1 MARYWYEPLTFS
13 EWFKRIFSFLNMA
26 LFILTAVFVFSEF
39 RFDWFEKLAGSYLV
53 STNALRPETGVV
65 WETGKQ
71 TTNAHESL
79 KTIVNKK
86 EDIRQNVNKAGS
98 FSELVSSLLPGE
110 WVTLEKQQF
119 KSLYLSLEKSSSMK
133 IIDPASL
140 VWLLNGTALDRI
152 FCEGIQGGIKI
163 FFIDSENRV
172 IKEIELQKEEIVEI
186 ENSDKPVSGV
196 LTDMNGFQGR
206 IYPAQVFFDALLKL
220 PAEIIPDLMV
230 SPEAL
235 LRNEGKLNRVGIF
248 NEAVN
253 GYIKLGFEFEAPG
266 GNQIVF
272 LKGRE
277 WAVWQ
282 LSLNL
287 KGEGN

>member
-13 EWFKRIFSFLNMA
+13 EWFKRIFSFLNIA
-26 LFILTAVFVFSEF
+26 LFMFTAVFVFSEF
-39 RFDWFEKLAGSYLV
+39 RFDWFEKIVGSYLV
-53 STNALRPETGVV
+53 STNALRPEIGAV

-71 TTNAHESL
+71 TTNAHEYL
-79 KTIVNKK
+79 NTIVSKK
-86 EDIRQNVNKAGS
+86 EDIRQNANKAGS
-98 FSELVSSLLPGE
+98 FSELLSSLLPGE

-119 KSLYLSLEKSSSMK
+119 KSLYLSLEKSTSLK
-133 IIDPASL
+133 IIDPARL
-140 VWLLNGTALDRI
+140 VWLLNGSNLDRI
-152 FCEGIQGGIKI
+152 FCEGIKGGIKV
-163 FFIDSENRV
+163 FFIDSDNKV
-172 IKEIELQKEEIVEI
+172 IKEIELRKGDIIEI
-186 ENSDKPVSGV
+186 ENADKPITGI
-196 LTDMNGFQGR
+196 LTDMAGFQGR
-206 IYPAQVFFDALLKL
+206 IYPAQLFFDALLKL

-230 SPEAL
+230 DPDAL
-235 LRNEGKLNRVGIF
+235 LRQEGKIIRVGIF

-253 GYIKLGFEFEAPG
+253 GYIKLGFEFEASG

-287 KGEGN
+287 KGAGN

>member
-1 MARYWYEPLTFS
+1 MARHWYEPLSFS
-13 EWFKRIFSFLNMA
+13 ERFKRIFSFLNIA
-26 LFILTAVFVFSEF
+26 LFMFTAVYVFSEF
-39 RFDWFEKLAGSYLV
+39 RFDWFEKLVGSYLA
-53 STNALRPETGVV
+53 STNEFRPETGAV
-65 WETGKQ
+65 WEIGKQ

-79 KTIVNKK
+79 NAIVSKK
-86 EDIRQNVNKAGS
+86 EDIRQTVNKAGS
-98 FSELVSSLLPGE
+98 FSELLSSLLPGE

-119 KSLYLSLEKSSSMK
+119 KSLYLSLEKSSSLK
-133 IIDPASL
+133 IIDPARL
-140 VWLLNGTALDRI
+140 VWLINGSNLDRI
-152 FCEGIQGGIKI
+152 FCEGIKGGIKI
-163 FFIDSENRV
+163 FFIDSDNKV
-172 IKEIELQKEEIVEI
+172 IKEIELKKEDIIEI
-186 ENSDKPVSGV
+186 ENADKPITGI
-196 LTDMNGFQGR
+196 LTDMAGFKGR
-206 IYPAQVFFDALLKL
+206 IYPTQIFFDALLKL

-230 SPEAL
+230 GSEAL
-235 LRNEGKLNRVGIF
+235 LRQEGKIIRVGIF

-266 GNQIVF
+266 GNQIVL

>member
-1 MARYWYEPLTFS
+1 MARYWYEPLSFS
-13 EWFKRIFSFLNMA
+13 EWFKRIFSFLNIA
-26 LFILTAVFVFSEF
+26 LFLLTAIFFISEF
-39 RFDWFEKLAGSYLV
+39 RFDWFEKLVGSYLA
-53 STNALRPETGVV
+53 STNEGRPEIGAV
-65 WETGKQ
+65 WEIGKQ

-79 KTIVNKK
+79 KTIVDKK
-86 EDIRQNVNKAGS
+86 EDIRQTANAAGS

-110 WVTLEKQQF
+110 WVTLERQQF
-119 KSLYLSLEKSSSMK
+119 KSLYLSLEKSSSLK

-140 VWLLNGTALDRI
+140 VWLLNGSDLDRI
-152 FCEGIQGGIKI
+152 FCEGIKGGIKI

-172 IKEIELQKEEIVEI
+172 IKEIELQKEDIIEI
-186 ENSDKPVSGV
+186 ENADKPLAGI
-196 LTDMNGFQGR
+196 LTDMAGFQDR
-206 IYPAQVFFDALLKL
+206 IYPARIFFDALLKL
-220 PAEIIPDLMV
+220 PAEIIPDLIV
-230 SPEAL
+230 NPEAL
-235 LRNEGKLNRVGIF
+235 LEQEGKLIRVGIF

-266 GNQIVF
+266 GDTVVF

-287 KGEGN
+287 KGEAK

>member
-1 MARYWYEPLTFS
+1 M
-13 EWFKRIFSFLNMA
+13 
-26 LFILTAVFVFSEF
+26 LTAVFVFSEF
-39 RFDWFEKLAGSYLV
+39 RFDWFEKLVGSYLV
-53 STNALRPETGVV
+53 STNALRPETGAV
-65 WETGKQ
+65 WEIGKQ
-71 TTNAHESL
+71 TTNAHEYL

-119 KSLYLSLEKSSSMK
+119 KSLYLSLEKSSSLK

-140 VWLLNGTALDRI
+140 VWLLNGSNLDRI
-152 FCEGIQGGIKI
+152 FCEGVKGGIKI

-186 ENSDKPVSGV
+186 ENADKPITGS
-196 LTDMNGFQGR
+196 LTDMPGFQGR
-206 IYPAQVFFDALLKL
+206 IYPAQIFFDALVKL
-220 PAEIIPDLMV
+220 PSEIIPDLMV
-230 SPEAL
+230 TPEDL
-235 LRNEGKLNRVGIF
+235 LRQEGKLIRVGIF

-253 GYIKLGFEFEAPG
+253 GYIKLGFEFEAPEG
-266 GNQIVF
+266 GQVVF

-287 KGEGN
+287 KGEGK

>member
-1 MARYWYEPLTFS
+1 MARYWYEPLTFF
-13 EWFKRIFSFLNMA
+13 EWLKRIFSFLNIA
-26 LFILTAVFVFSEF
+26 LFMLTAVFVFSEF

-53 STNALRPETGVV
+53 STNALRPEIGAV

-71 TTNAHESL
+71 TTNAHEYL
-79 KTIVNKK
+79 NTIASKK

-119 KSLYLSLEKSSSMK
+119 KSLYLSLEKSSSLK

-140 VWLLNGTALDRI
+140 VWLLNGSNLDRI
-152 FCEGIQGGIKI
+152 FCEGVKDGIKI
-163 FFIDSENRV
+163 FFIDPENRV

-186 ENSDKPVSGV
+186 ENADKPITGI
-196 LTDMNGFQGR
+196 LTDMPGFQGR
-206 IYPAQVFFDALLKL
+206 IYPAQIFFDALLKL
-220 PAEIIPDLMV
+220 PSEIIPDLMV
-230 SPEAL
+230 TSEDL
-235 LRNEGKLNRVGIF
+235 LRQEGKLIRVGIF

-266 GNQIVF
+266 GDQVVF

-287 KGEGN
+287 KGEGK

>member
-1 MARYWYEPLTFS
+1 MARYWYEPLTFF
-13 EWFKRIFSFLNMA
+13 EWLKRVFSFLNIA
-26 LFILTAVFVFSEF
+26 LFMLTAVFVFSEF

-53 STNALRPETGVV
+53 STNTLRPEIGAV

-71 TTNAHESL
+71 TTNAHEYL
-79 KTIVNKK
+79 NTIASKK

-119 KSLYLSLEKSSSMK
+119 KSLYLSLEKSSSLK

-140 VWLLNGTALDRI
+140 VWLLNGSNLDRI
-152 FCEGIQGGIKI
+152 FCEGVKDGIKI
-163 FFIDSENRV
+163 FFIDPENRV

-186 ENSDKPVSGV
+186 ENADKPITGI
-196 LTDMNGFQGR
+196 LTDMPGFQGR
-206 IYPAQVFFDALLKL
+206 IYPAQIFFDALLKL
-220 PAEIIPDLMV
+220 PSEIIPDLMV
-230 SPEAL
+230 TSEDL
-235 LRNEGKLNRVGIF
+235 LRQEGKLIRVGIF

-266 GNQIVF
+266 GDQVVF

-287 KGEGN
+287 KGEGK

>member
-1 MARYWYEPLTFS
+1 MARYWYEPLSYS
-13 EWFKRIFSFLNMA
+13 EWFKRIFSFLNIA
-26 LFILTAVFVFSEF
+26 LFLLTAIFFISEF
-39 RFDWFEKLAGSYLV
+39 RFDWFEKLVGSYLV

-65 WETGKQ
+65 WEIGKQ
-71 TTNAHESL
+71 TTNAHEYL
-79 KTIVNKK
+79 ETIVNKK
-86 EDIRQNVNKAGS
+86 EDIRQNANKAGS

-119 KSLYLSLEKSSSMK
+119 KSLYLSLEKSSSLK

-140 VWLLNGTALDRI
+140 VWLLNGSNLDRI
-152 FCEGIQGGIKI
+152 FCEGVKGGIKI
-163 FFIDSENRV
+163 FFIDSKNRV

-186 ENSDKPVSGV
+186 ENADRPVTGI
-196 LTDMNGFQGR
+196 LTDMPGFQGR
-206 IYPAQVFFDALLKL
+206 IYPTRIFFDALLKL

-230 SPEAL
+230 TPEDL
-235 LRNEGKLNRVGIF
+235 LRQEGKLVRVGIF

-266 GNQIVF
+266 GDQVVF

-287 KGEGN
+287 KGEGK

>member
-1 MARYWYEPLTFS
+1 MARYWYEPLSFS
-13 EWFKRIFSFLNMA
+13 EWFKRIFSFLNIA
-26 LFILTAVFVFSEF
+26 LFLLTAIFFISEF
-39 RFDWFEKLAGSYLV
+39 RFDWFENLVGSYLA
-53 STNALRPETGVV
+53 STNEVRPEIGVV
-65 WETGKQ
+65 WEIGKQ

-86 EDIRQNVNKAGS
+86 EDIRKTANAAGS

-110 WVTLEKQQF
+110 WVTLERQQF
-119 KSLYLSLEKSSSMK
+119 KSLYLSLEKSSSLK

-140 VWLLNGTALDRI
+140 VWLLNGSDLDRI
-152 FCEGIQGGIKI
+152 FCEGIKGGIKI

-172 IKEIELQKEEIVEI
+172 IKEIELQKEDIIEI
-186 ENSDKPVSGV
+186 ENADKPLAGI
-196 LTDMNGFQGR
+196 LTDMAGFEDR
-206 IYPAQVFFDALLKL
+206 IYPARIFFDALLKL
-220 PAEIIPDLMV
+220 PAEIIPDLIV
-230 SPEAL
+230 NPEAL
-235 LRNEGKLNRVGIF
+235 LEQEGKLMRVGIF

-266 GNQIVF
+266 GDTVVF

-287 KGEGN
+287 KGEAK

>member
-1 MARYWYEPLTFS
+1 MARYWYEPLTFF
-13 EWFKRIFSFLNMA
+13 EWLKRIFSFLNIA
-26 LFILTAVFVFSEF
+26 LFMLTAVFVFSEF

-53 STNALRPETGVV
+53 STNALRPEIGAV

-71 TTNAHESL
+71 TTNAHEYL
-79 KTIVNKK
+79 NTIASKK

-119 KSLYLSLEKSSSMK
+119 KSLYLSLEKSSSLK

-140 VWLLNGTALDRI
+140 VWLLNGSNLDRI
-152 FCEGIQGGIKI
+152 FCEGVKDGIKI
-163 FFIDSENRV
+163 FFIDPENRV
-172 IKEIELQKEEIVEI
+172 IKEIKLQKEEIVEI
-186 ENSDKPVSGV
+186 ENADKPITGI
-196 LTDMNGFQGR
+196 LTDMPGFQGR
-206 IYPAQVFFDALLKL
+206 IYPAQIFFDALLKL
-220 PAEIIPDLMV
+220 PSEIIPDLMV
-230 SPEAL
+230 TSEDL
-235 LRNEGKLNRVGIF
+235 LRQEGKLIRVGIF

-266 GNQIVF
+266 GNQVVF

>member
-1 MARYWYEPLTFS
+1 MARYWYEPLNFS
-13 EWFKRIFSFLNMA
+13 EWFKRIFSFLNIA
-26 LFILTAVFVFSEF
+26 LFMLTAVFVFSEF
-39 RFDWFEKLAGSYLV
+39 RFDWFEKLVGSYLV
-53 STNALRPETGVV
+53 STNALRPETGAV
-65 WETGKQ
+65 WEIGKQ
-71 TTNAHESL
+71 TTNAHEYL

-119 KSLYLSLEKSSSMK
+119 KSLYLSLEKSSSLK

-140 VWLLNGTALDRI
+140 VWLLNGSNLDRI
-152 FCEGIQGGIKI
+152 FCEGVKGGIKI

-186 ENSDKPVSGV
+186 ENADKPITGS
-196 LTDMNGFQGR
+196 LTDMPGFQGR
-206 IYPAQVFFDALLKL
+206 IYPAQIFFDALVKL
-220 PAEIIPDLMV
+220 PSEIIPDLMV
-230 SPEAL
+230 TPEDL
-235 LRNEGKLNRVGIF
+235 LRQEGKLIRVGIF

-253 GYIKLGFEFEAPG
+253 GYIKLGFEFEAPEG
-266 GNQIVF
+266 GQVVF

-287 KGEGN
+287 KGEGK